1 MVKLAHWFAVKAL
14 KRKNKKQNTTV
25 LQYGTI
31 SSLKS
36 FVYCLESGHSCWFPD
51 GLSQGG
57 NHCMKLTGR
66 GNSYRRAPAVRKDG
80 QVPWLPVSQH
90 SVRPGAKQNQL
101 PLPVWETIHVTHTHS
116 PHLLLSSS
124 RPLFLLPCSFSILS
138 SACFSAALSFSFIIS
153 CSPSA
158 HILICSFPPA
168 YFHPLFYSASS
179 LLFFSLF
186 PPHFLYANDFRHLFP
201 LLHSHLLFTSS
212 SSLFLYFM
220 LVLHTFSFKLWVSIQ
235 CLTIYCVCFKH
246 HCLELFF

>member
-1 MVKLAHWFAVKAL
+1 MLVSRWSEPGWEPLYEANRKGEQLSEGTSCPRGWAGPLASCFSTLCAPRSKTKPASP
-14 KRKNKKQNTTV
+14 
-25 LQYGTI
+25 
-31 SSLKS
+31 SSLRNNT
-36 FVYCLESGHSCWFPD
+36 CH
-51 GLSQGG
+51 
-57 NHCMKLTGR
+57 
-66 GNSYRRAPAVRKDG
+66 
-80 QVPWLPVSQH
+80 
-90 SVRPGAKQNQL
+90 
-101 PLPVWETIHVTHTHS
+101 THTHS

-212 SSLFLYFM
+212 SSLVLYFM
-220 LVLHTFSFKLWVSIQ
+220 LVLHTF
-235 CLTIYCVCFKH
+235 
-246 HCLELFF
+246 